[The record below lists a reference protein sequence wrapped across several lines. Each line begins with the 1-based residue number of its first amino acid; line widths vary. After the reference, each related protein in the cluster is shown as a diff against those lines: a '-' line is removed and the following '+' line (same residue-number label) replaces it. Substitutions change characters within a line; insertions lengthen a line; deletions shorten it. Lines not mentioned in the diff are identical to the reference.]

1 MQRWR
6 GVPPRAGGMGDSMIS
21 ATYVNRAAS
30 EAASRMRRGV
40 SPALAVRCVSAAW
53 GVPAR
58 ALCVALA
65 KRRARK

>member
-1 MQRWR
+1 
-6 GVPPRAGGMGDSMIS
+6 MIS
-21 ATYVNRAAS
+21 ATYINRAAS

-40 SPALAVRCVSAAW
+40 SPALAVRCVAQTW

-65 KRRARK
+65 KRRAKR